1 MQKKYCLFS
10 APFNFLNKNI
20 FSNVANYKFFFSEI
34 WKQSEI
40 KKNTKITSWIVNP
53 GQNFLINEKVLKFYP
68 KLKTIITPSTGTNHI
83 DLKVCKKNKIK
94 VFSLLNKRKDLN
106 KIRASSEFTF
116 LLALNALRRLDI
128 AFNEV
133 DQNRWRHRESLLR
146 GKEIFGKT
154 VGIVGF
160 GRIGSNLGR
169 WFTSFGAK
177 VIYHDP
183 IKKIKKFKKK
193 SIDSVFRESDL
204 ICICCILN
212 SKTKNLINSQNL
224 NLMKKNSI
232 LVNTSRGETINEKD
246 LIKFLKKRK
255 DIFFTTDVLSGE
267 TEGTNLKSGLIDLH
281 KNRRV
286 LISPHIAGATLESQ
300 SQAANIAIKFLKEN
314 S

>member
-34 WKQSEI
+34 WKHSEI

-154 VGIVGF
+154 VGVVGF

-204 ICICCILN
+204 IY
-212 SKTKNLINSQNL
+212 SQNL

>member
-20 FSNVANYKFFFSEI
+20 FLNAADYKFIFSEI
-34 WKQSEI
+34 WKQNDI
-40 KKNTKITSWIVNP
+40 KKNNKITSWIVNP
-53 GQNFLINEKVLKFYP
+53 GQNFSINEKILKFYP
-68 KLKTIITPSTGTNHI
+68 NLKIIITPSTGTNHI

-133 DQNRWRHRESLLR
+133 DQDRWRHKENLLR

-154 VGIVGF
+154 IGIVGL
-160 GRIGSNLGR
+160 GRIGSNLAR
-169 WFTSFGAK
+169 WFSSFGAK
-177 VIYHDP
+177 VIYYDT
-183 IKKIKKFKKK
+183 IKKVKKFRKK
-193 SIDSVFRESDL
+193 SLDSIFRESDL
-204 ICICCILN
+204 TCICCILN
-212 SKTKNLINSQNL
+212 SKTKNLINLQNL

-232 LVNTSRGETINEKD
+232 LVNTSRGEVINEKD
-246 LIKFLKKRK
+246 LINFLNTRK

-267 TEGTNLKSGLIDLH
+267 IKGTNLKSRLIDFH
-281 KNRRV
+281 KNRRI

-300 SQAANIAIKFLKEN
+300 SQAANIAVKILKEN
-314 S
+314 L